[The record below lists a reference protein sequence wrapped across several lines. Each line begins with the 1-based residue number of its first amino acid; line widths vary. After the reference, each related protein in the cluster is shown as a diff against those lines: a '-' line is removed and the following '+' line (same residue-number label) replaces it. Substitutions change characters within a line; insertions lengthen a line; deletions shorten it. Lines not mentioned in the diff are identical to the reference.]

1 MRSLLGVAML
11 LTAVST
17 LAGASD
23 LDTVAPTPRRD
34 PTRAA
39 FDPNRPTL
47 LCRTDLRAWRPTA
60 YVDAWGPKG
69 PPQSADDFRLGASR
83 QERPPAG
90 VSRVDFFTL
99 RRLGVTRSEAL
110 ELLQTITAPYGEL
123 RGDRRWMYAN
133 LRLKGWEADLAAF
146 ACNLHVDGAW
156 GLDALV
162 TARAA
167 GQLDPYRA
175 RLLDR
180 LDAKLAD
187 MDAGAGVSSAPE
199 STSEP

>member
-1 MRSLLGVAML
+1 MRPLLGVAML
-11 LTAVST
+11 LTAVAS
-17 LAGASD
+17 LAGAAD

-34 PTRAA
+34 PKRAA

-60 YVDAWGPKG
+60 YVDAWGEKG
-69 PPQSADDFRLGASR
+69 PPQSADDFRLGSVR

-90 VSRVDFFTL
+90 VCRVDFFTL
-99 RRLGVTRSEAL
+99 RRLGIPRDEAL
-110 ELLQTITAPYGEL
+110 ELLRTITAGLGEL

-180 LDAKLAD
+180 LDEKLASID
-187 MDAGAGVSSAPE
+187 TGGGLSSEPE
-199 STSEP
+199 STPEP